1 MMINMTKNYGEL
13 VGNIDAAMVNKARN
27 ILVELPKTYPMP
39 QYKSQT
45 SGLMCYPVE
54 EALQAWSLSVDD
66 DRLLLAMAAVAS
78 MADYVDGVGVAM
90 PVTADVMAVIKFVA
104 PLLDAEES
112 GPVYMRHEVYHGE
125 ERAFSYVIRVI

>member
-1 MMINMTKNYGEL
+1 
-13 VGNIDAAMVNKARN
+13 MVDNARG
-27 ILVELPKTYPMP
+27 ILVELPKTHPMP

-54 EALQAWSLSVDD
+54 KALQEWSLSIDD

-78 MADYVDGVGVAM
+78 MADYVDGVGIAM

-104 PLLDAEES
+104 HLLDAEES

>member
-1 MMINMTKNYGEL
+1 MMINTMKNYGAL
-13 VGNIDAAMVNKARN
+13 VNSISSAMVDKARG
-27 ILVELPKTYPMP
+27 ILVELPKTHPMP
-39 QYKSQT
+39 QYKSQA

-78 MADYVDGVGVAM
+78 MADYVDGVGIAM
-90 PVTADVMAVIKFVA
+90 PVTTDVMAVMKFVA
-104 PLLDAEES
+104 HLLDAEES

-125 ERAFSYVIRVI
+125 ERAFSYVVRVI

>member
-1 MMINMTKNYGEL
+1 M
-13 VGNIDAAMVNKARN
+13 
-27 ILVELPKTYPMP
+27 VELPKTHPMP

-54 EALQAWSLSVDD
+54 EALQEWSLSVDD
-66 DRLLLAMAAVAS
+66 DKMLLAMAAVAS
-78 MADYVDGVGVAM
+78 LSDYVDGVGIAM
-90 PVTADVMAVIKFVA
+90 PVTADVMAIMKFVA
-104 PLLDAEES
+104 HLLDAEES

>member
-1 MMINMTKNYGEL
+1 MMINMKKNYGAL
-13 VGNIDAAMVNKARN
+13 VGSVNAAMVDKAMG

-66 DRLLLAMAAVAS
+66 DKLLLAMAAVAS
-78 MADYVDGVGVAM
+78 MADYVDGVGIAM
-90 PVTADVMAVIKFVA
+90 PVTADAMAVMKFVA
-104 PLLDAEES
+104 HLLDAEES
-112 GPVYMRHEVYHGE
+112 GPVYMRHEVYRGE
-125 ERAFSYVIRVI
+125 ERAFSYAIRVI

>member
-1 MMINMTKNYGEL
+1 MINMKKNYGAL
-13 VGNIDAAMVNKARN
+13 VNSISTAMVDNARG
-27 ILVELPKTYPMP
+27 ILVELPKTHPMP

-54 EALQAWSLSVDD
+54 KALQEWSLSIDD
-66 DRLLLAMAAVAS
+66 DRLLLAMAAFAS
-78 MADYVDGVGVAM
+78 MADYVDGVGIAM

-104 PLLDAEES
+104 HLLDAEES

>member
-1 MMINMTKNYGEL
+1 MTINMAKNYGAL
-13 VGNIDAAMVNKARN
+13 VGSVDTAMVDKARS
-27 ILVELPKTYPMP
+27 ILVDLLESIPMP

-54 EALQAWSLSVDD
+54 QALQAWSLSVDD

-78 MADYVDGVGVAM
+78 MADYVDGVGIAM
-90 PVTADVMAVIKFVA
+90 PVTADVMAVMKFVA
-104 PLLDAEES
+104 HLLDAEES

-125 ERAFSYVIRVI
+125 ERAFSYVVRVI

>member
-1 MMINMTKNYGEL
+1 MMINMKKNYGAL
-13 VGNIDAAMVNKARN
+13 VNSISTAMVDNARG
-27 ILVELPKTYPMP
+27 ILVELPKTQPMP

-54 EALQAWSLSVDD
+54 KALQEWSLSIDD

-78 MADYVDGVGVAM
+78 MADYVDGVGIAM

-104 PLLDAEES
+104 HLLDAEES

>member
-13 VGNIDAAMVNKARN
+13 VGNIDAAMVHKARN

-78 MADYVDGVGVAM
+78 MADYVDGVGIAM

-104 PLLDAEES
+104 HLLDAEES

>member
-1 MMINMTKNYGEL
+1 MINMKKNYGAL
-13 VGNIDAAMVNKARN
+13 VNSISTAMVDNARG
-27 ILVELPKTYPMP
+27 ILVKLPKTHPMP

-54 EALQAWSLSVDD
+54 KALQEWSLSIDD

-78 MADYVDGVGVAM
+78 MADYVDGVGIAM

-104 PLLDAEES
+104 HLLDAEES